1 MIWKKAECIIT
12 TVTDSD
18 LKELKD
24 LITNGF
30 ARVES
35 KITDLDSRISK
46 LEGALQAQQPYI
58 QKIPDM
64 AEKVGELKNW
74 KQIGVTLIGAVIGGF
89 ITYLAKIPSP

>member
-1 MIWKKAECIIT
+1 MT

>member
-1 MIWKKAECIIT
+1 MT

-18 LKELKD
+18 LKELRD

-30 ARVES
+30 AHVES